1 MATIEMA
8 EAVEETATIETA
20 EAAESLATVEETA
33 TIETAESR
41 EIAEISATAER
52 EVEIC
57 AE

>member
-1 MATIEMA
+1 MA

-20 EAAESLATVEETA
+20 EAVESLATVEETA